1 MSRKPEINIM
11 GNFCFE
17 PSIGYRA
24 FIKKDNGETLYTS
37 QVVDVRNKTENG
49 IEIETKNT
57 IYKVTFSE
65 DKLALAS

>member
-1 MSRKPEINIM
+1 MSRKPEVNIL
-11 GNFCFE
+11 GNLCFE
-17 PSIGYRA
+17 ACIGYRA

-57 IYKVTFSE
+57 IYKVIFSAE
-65 DKLALAS
+65 SLPIAS